1 VTWPIVVVLALAVY
15 ALRATGMFIGDK
27 LIKGR
32 VRDTIEYVPMA
43 VIAGVLVLTTFTTG
57 GSLTLDARAAG
68 MAAAGIAVWRNAPL
82 AVVLIIAAATT
93 ALVRAVS

>member
-1 VTWPIVVVLALAVY
+1 MTWPIVVVLALAVY